1 MELAKVILSSTQ
13 EFQGQK
19 LRATEE
25 FNIMMRQATGIAK
38 APYVAEFVRML
49 VESGESVML
58 YGWHR
63 DVYNIWLERLAE
75 FNPVMYTG
83 TEGPAAKE
91 RSKQAFLND
100 ESKVFISSLRSSAGL
115 DGLQYHSKCK
125 TFQQKWLP
133 S

>member
-1 MELAKVILSSTQ
+1 
-13 EFQGQK
+13 
-19 LRATEE
+19 
-25 FNIMMRQATGIAK
+25 MMRQATGIAK

-91 RSKQAFLND
+91 RSKQAFL
-100 ESKVFISSLRSSAGL
+100 EWWKQSL
-115 DGLQYHSKCK
+115 H
-125 TFQQKWLP
+125 
-133 S
+133 

>member
-75 FNPVMYTG
+75 FNPVMY
-83 TEGPAAKE
+83 
-91 RSKQAFLND
+91 
-100 ESKVFISSLRSSAGL
+100 
-115 DGLQYHSKCK
+115 
-125 TFQQKWLP
+125 
-133 S
+133 